1 MQSALLGGMED
12 GVHARGEFLDAETG
26 SEDEHEHDQE
36 DVAAGIGVVFVP
48 AHGVFVIDGNERV
61 DLVDVLD
68 VGLVLVFVVVFGHT
82 RGEVV
87 LFSDDGGLDHALQ
100 VLGVGVDLGHESLCP
115 KIILIFLSILV
126 QLPSI
131 TIRIGILLKEFL
143 HFLLYLGVKH
153 LVIVGSQAVILGLP
167 RLGVIIIGLQ
177 SRQHVLGQVGCG
189 IMLGL
194 GVGQQGVQEKQDD
207 EQAEDEF
214 VADEFFAFVCK
225 HGFAPSPLLAILSD
239 LFPRA
244 VGLDKPHGT
253 VVEIHHH
260 QIIPH
265 GRVSVKIL
273 IVIVLPLLIV
283 LDSQPNALAIH
294 TQEA

>member
-1 MQSALLGGMED
+1 MQSAFLGGMED
-12 GVHARGEFLDAETG
+12 GVHARGKLLDAQPG
-26 SEDEHEHDQE
+26 GQHQHEHDQK
-36 DVAAGIGVVFVP
+36 DVAAGISVVFVP
-48 AHGVFVIDGNERV
+48 AHSVLVVDRNEGI
-61 DLVDVLD
+61 DLVDALN

-87 LFSDDGGLDHALQ
+87 FFGDDGGLDHALQ
-100 VLGVGVDLGHESLCP
+100 VFGVGVDLGHESLCP

-131 TIRIGILLKEFL
+131 AIRIGILLKEFL

-177 SRQHVLGQVGCG
+177 SSQHVLGQVGCG

-194 GVGQQGVQEKQDD
+194 GVGQKCVQQEQKD

-214 VADEFFAFVCK
+214 VADEFFTLVSN
-225 HGFAPSPLLAILSD
+225 HT
-239 LFPRA
+239 LFLFRKIEQCDRP
-244 VGLDKPHGT
+244 VLEIGYGVMYEVT
-253 VVEIHHH
+253 VVPRFLHPFQLIE
-260 QIIPH
+260 
-265 GRVSVKIL
+265 IL
-273 IVIVLPLLIV
+273 IIIV
-283 LDSQPNALAIH
+283 
-294 TQEA
+294 